1 MTQKMPKAIFV
12 IFGATGDLANRKLY
26 PSLYRLYRNKKLSEQ
41 FAVVG
46 VARRPLTNDDFR
58 NNIKKSIEEF
68 KNDAIDHD
76 EFASHFYYNP
86 FDAQNLPEYKKLDDF
101 INQLDQKHQTEGNRI
116 FYMAMAPNFFGPIAA
131 NLKSEGLTNNPGFTR
146 LIIEKPFGHN
156 QATAEQ
162 LNEQIGQA
170 FAEDQIYRIDHYL
183 GKQMIQNI
191 EIVRFANA
199 LFEPLWNNQ
208 YISNVQ
214 ITSSEVLGVE
224 ERGKYYDAN
233 GALRDMVQN
242 HMLQM
247 VSLVAME
254 PPAKLNPDEVRYEKT
269 KVLRSLRQMEPAD
282 VNKYFVRGQYDAG
295 EIDGKPVDAYRDS
308 SGVEPNSNTETFVAA
323 KLMIDNFRWA
333 GVPFYI
339 RTGKRMKKK
348 STEIVIQFKDLPI
361 NLYKEKGD
369 TIDPNLLVIR
379 IQPDDGI
386 TLHLNA
392 KKTDYDTVSTPITMH
407 YNKKD
412 EGTEDLEAYEVLLN
426 DCLNGDSTSFVHS
439 DEVSLSW
446 KFIDRITD
454 VWEKEPAD
462 FPNYASGTNGPRT
475 ADELLEKDGFH
486 WWNVQ

>member
-1 MTQKMPKAIFV
+1 MTRQTPKAIFV

-26 PSLYRLYRNKKLSEQ
+26 PSLYRLYRNNKLSDD

-68 KNDAIDHD
+68 SDESIDHD
-76 EFASHFYYNP
+76 QFAAHFYYNP
-86 FDAQNLPEYKKLDDF
+86 FDAEHLSEYKKLNDV
-101 INQLDQKHQTEGNRI
+101 INQLDDKHNAGGNRI

-131 NLKSEGLTNNPGFTR
+131 NLKSEGLTDNTGFTR

-156 QATAEQ
+156 QETAEK
-162 LNEQIGQA
+162 LNQQISQA
-170 FAEDQIYRIDHYL
+170 FTEDQVYRIDHYL
-183 GKQMIQNI
+183 GKEMVQNI
-191 EIVRFANA
+191 ELIRFSNA

-208 YISNVQ
+208 YISNIQ

-269 KVLRSLRQMEPAD
+269 KVLRSLRKLEPSE
-282 VNKYFVRGQYDAG
+282 VNNYFVRGQYDKG
-295 EIDGKPVDAYRDS
+295 EINGKPVDRYRDS
-308 SGVEPNSNTETFVAA
+308 SGVEPDSNTNTFIAA

-369 TIDPNLLVIR
+369 TIAPNLLVIR
-379 IQPDDGI
+379 IQPNEGI
-386 TLHLNA
+386 SLHLNA
-392 KKTDYDTVSTPITMH
+392 KKTDYDTMSTPITMH
-407 YNKKD
+407 YNKAD
-412 EGTEDLEAYEVLLN
+412 EGIEDLEAYEVLIN

-446 KFIDRITD
+446 NFIDRITET
-454 VWEKEPAD
+454 WENEQPD
-462 FPNYASGTNGPRT
+462 FPNYTSGSNGPNA

-486 WWNVQ
+486 WWDVQ